1 MYTTCGVTQFAR
13 NSALPVV
20 FTLAPLKFGEMT
32 GRLAVLVAVVLA
44 APVRCDSATPGS
56 STAPPERP
64 GAAAAQAVIQ
74 ESRDLLK
81 VGKLRKAQDRLKTVL
96 GELQAQ
102 QASVEALADVYGQLG
117 IVYSHS
123 AKETEAIAAFENA
136 ADLMARQ
143 FKPSDARVGV
153 AANRLADALVQAG
166 AHARA
171 VPLYQRLL
179 TAMREGLGISHPGY
193 RSTLGKLAD
202 AAAAA
207 GKPKVAIKALRETL
221 DVLRQEPAG
230 SNPQQQAAEVAKA
243 RVKLARALGGTGAF
257 VEALE
262 HASAARELHET
273 GAVTHAG

>member
-1 MYTTCGVTQFAR
+1 
-13 NSALPVV
+13 
-20 FTLAPLKFGEMT
+20 
-32 GRLAVLVAVVLA
+32 
-44 APVRCDSATPGS
+44 
-56 STAPPERP
+56 
-64 GAAAAQAVIQ
+64 
-74 ESRDLLK
+74 
-81 VGKLRKAQDRLKTVL
+81 VL

-123 AKETEAIAAFENA
+123 SKETEAIAAFENA

-153 AANRLADALVQAG
+153 ATNRLADALVQAG
-166 AHARA
+166 AHVRA

-230 SNPQQQAAEVAKA
+230 GNPQQQAAEVGKA

-257 VEALE
+257 EEALE
-262 HASAARELHET
+262 HASGARELHET
-273 GAVTHAG
+273 GAVTAG

>member
-1 MYTTCGVTQFAR
+1 MRRDIG
-13 NSALPVV
+13 
-20 FTLAPLKFGEMT
+20 
-32 GRLAVLVAVVLA
+32 VLA
-44 APVRCDSATPGS
+44 ALVLAALVRCDSATPGS

-123 AKETEAIAAFENA
+123 SKETEAIAAFENA

-153 AANRLADALVQAG
+153 ATNRLADALVQAG
-166 AHARA
+166 AHVRA

-230 SNPQQQAAEVAKA
+230 GNPQQQAAEVGKA

-257 VEALE
+257 EEALE
-262 HASAARELHET
+262 HASGARELHET
-273 GAVTHAG
+273 GAVTAG